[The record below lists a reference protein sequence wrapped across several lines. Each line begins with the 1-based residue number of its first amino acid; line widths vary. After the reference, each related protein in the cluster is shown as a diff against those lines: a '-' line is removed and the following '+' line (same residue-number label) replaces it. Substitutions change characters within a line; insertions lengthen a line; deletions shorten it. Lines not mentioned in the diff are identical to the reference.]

1 MKKQYITSPLLLVVL
16 FSLFLPLGRATAAER
31 IKETKVELG
40 DYTDKKLNDA
50 FTSFAKENKTTP
62 ILILVSNGSAGKAKC
77 SQKCVYD
84 REKKILLLLKR
95 AIYQTIPK
103 PTTSYSWVVWRGV
116 EPADLSEG
124 IPWFSERLKAELSKT
139 TEDGRTNLP
148 IQYPNE
154 PAIIKWP

>member
-1 MKKQYITSPLLLVVL
+1 MKKQYITSPILLVVL
-16 FSLFLPLGRATAAER
+16 FSLFLPLGRAKAEER

-50 FTSFAKENKTTP
+50 FASFAKENKTTP
-62 ILILVSNGSAGKAKC
+62 ILIHVSNGSAGKAKF

-84 REKKILLLLKR
+84 REKKILFLLKR
-95 AIYQTIPK
+95 SIYQTIPN

-124 IPWFSERLKAELSKT
+124 IPWFSERLKAELSKP